1 MEVAFDLRAVRY
13 RAVDGGEGARQK
25 LFSQSVASVGET
37 VFGDVDGFLVGLQF
51 DECLVNRFGEKF
63 PAELSEALVR
73 VFVKTIVNHIS
84 VVVIESD
91 EILMIS

>member
-1 MEVAFDLRAVRY
+1 MEVASHVRAVRY

-25 LFSQSVASVGET
+25 LFSQSVVSVSET

-63 PAELSEALVR
+63 PTDVGEALIWI
-73 VFVKTIVNHIS
+73 FVKTVINDVSI
-84 VVVIESD
+84 VVIESD

>member
-37 VFGDVDGFLVGLQF
+37 VFGDVDGFVVGLQF

-63 PAELSEALVR
+63 PTDVGEAFIW
-73 VFVKTIVNHIS
+73 VFVKTVINDVSI
-84 VVVIESD
+84 VVIESD

>member
-1 MEVAFDLRAVRY
+1 MEVAFDFRAVRY

-25 LFSQSVASVGET
+25 LFSQSVVSVSET

-63 PAELSEALVR
+63 PTDVGEALIWI
-73 VFVKTIVNHIS
+73 FVKTVINDVSI
-84 VVVIESD
+84 VVIESD